1 MSNKLSFKTLN
12 FPHGPKNIVGR
23 QFFNWVSIGF
33 VISLAVVNIL
43 GAIFGSK
50 GSGDS
55 KIIHNNGKWS
65 GDHVANLT
73 KDEVEHYQNEK
84 KKCVNNHKCDAYDE
98 NKTTK
103 TGIVFNS
110 IWTGMLIGF
119 EEELVY
125 RYLIYRI
132 ILLNVMNLQT
142 VSNGNLLAIIIS
154 SILFGA
160 SHFSNMV
167 NAGFTSSQAG
177 FQATNAFFG
186 GLLFASI
193 YSYTGNLYI
202 PIAIHFIWDAFIM
215 TMTNVKNYEDICESK
230 DRCANQ

>member
-1 MSNKLSFKTLN
+1 MSDKLSFKTLN
-12 FPHGPKNIVGR
+12 FPHGPKNIVDR
-23 QFFNWVSIGF
+23 QFFTWVSIGF
-33 VISLAVVNIL
+33 IISLVVVNIL

-55 KIIHNNGKWS
+55 KITHNNSKWS
-65 GDHVANLT
+65 GNHVANFT
-73 KDEVEHYQNEK
+73 KDEVEHYQNDDQ
-84 KKCVNNHKCDAYDE
+84 CTFNSSLCDAYDE

-110 IWTGMLIGF
+110 IWIGMLTGF

-167 NAGFTSSQAG
+167 NHGFTSSQAG

-215 TMTNVKNYEDICESK
+215 TMTNVKDYEDNCESDK
-230 DRCANQ
+230 RCKN

>member
-1 MSNKLSFKTLN
+1 MSDKLSFKTLN

-23 QFFNWVSIGF
+23 QFFNWVAIGF
-33 VISLAVVNIL
+33 VISLALVNIL

-55 KIIHNNGKWS
+55 KIIHNSGKWS
-65 GDHVANLT
+65 GNHVANFT
-73 KDEVEHYQNEK
+73 KDEVEHYQNDDQ
-84 KKCVNNHKCDAYDE
+84 CIRSHLCDAYDE

-110 IWTGMLIGF
+110 IWIGMLTGF

-167 NAGFTSSQAG
+167 NAGFTTSQAG

-215 TMTNVKNYEDICESK
+215 TMTNVKDYEDNCESDK
-230 DRCANQ
+230 RCKN

>member
-1 MSNKLSFKTLN
+1 MSEKLSFKTVN
-12 FPHGPKNIVGR
+12 FPHGPKNIFGR
-23 QFFNWVSIGF
+23 QFFYWVAIGF
-33 VISLAVVNIL
+33 VSSLAVVNIL
-43 GAIFGSK
+43 GAMFGSK

-55 KIIHNNGKWS
+55 KVIGNKSKWS
-65 GDHVANLT
+65 GNHVANFT
-73 KDEVEHYQNEK
+73 KDEVEHF
-84 KKCVNNHKCDAYDE
+84 NNNTCYDSSMCDAYDE

-110 IWTGMLIGF
+110 IWIGMLTGF

-125 RYLIYRI
+125 RFLIYRI

-215 TMTNVKNYEDICESK
+215 TLTNVKNYEDTCESDK
-230 DRCANQ
+230 RCKNQ